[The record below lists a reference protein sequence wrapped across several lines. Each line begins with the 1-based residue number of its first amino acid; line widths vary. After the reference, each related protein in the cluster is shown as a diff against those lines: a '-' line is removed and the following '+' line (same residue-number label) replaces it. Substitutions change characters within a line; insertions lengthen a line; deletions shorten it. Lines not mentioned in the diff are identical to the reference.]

1 MSLNRPHGGVLV
13 NRIAQK
19 KNIQTIAGTIE
30 IDEIAVR
37 DLELIANGAYSPL
50 DGFMTKEDYE
60 SVVDRMRLKN
70 GILWSIPIT
79 LPIDEKT
86 ARMLVKGRMVKLNYN
101 NETYGVMEV
110 SEVYEPDK
118 EKEAVSVYGTSD
130 RNHPGVKKLFARPN
144 IYAAGKIMLMKR
156 LKKEFPEYHFD
167 PFETR
172 KKFQQL
178 GWKTIAGFQLSS
190 VLTRTHEYLQKV
202 VLEIVDGLFF
212 HPLIGGARESEFQA
226 DVLIE
231 SYEVLLNKFYPLER
245 VWFAIFPAS
254 TRYAGPKETVF
265 HAIVRKNYGCTHF
278 VIEPDYAGC
287 SHDDSAYDAY
297 KLASLYEDEIG
308 MKILN
313 FKRSFYCKACQQ
325 IASEKTCPHSH
336 KHRIF
341 LSDDALK
348 NMLKNGK
355 FPPPELIRPEV
366 IHVLTMKN
374 KQA

>member
-1 MSLNRPHGGVLV
+1 MSLNHPHGGVLI
-13 NRIAQK
+13 NRIAK
-19 KNIQTIAGTIE
+19 KLNIQNVSGSIE

-60 SVVDRMRLKN
+60 SVIDRMRLKN

-86 ARMLVKGRMVKLNYN
+86 ARTIETGKVVKLNYN
-101 NETYGVMEV
+101 NETYGIMKVY
-110 SEVYEPDK
+110 EVYEPNK
-118 EKEAVSVYGTSD
+118 EKEAASVYGTTN

-156 LKKEFPEYHFD
+156 LQKEFPEYHFD

-172 KKFQQL
+172 EKFQRL
-178 GWKTIAGFQLSS
+178 GWKTIAGFQLNN
-190 VLTRTHEYLQKV
+190 VMNRTHEYLQKV

-212 HPLIGGARESEFQA
+212 HPIIGGEKEFEFQT

-231 SYEVLLNKFYPLER
+231 SYEVLFNKFYPLER

-254 TRYAGPKETVF
+254 MRFAGPKEAIF

-287 SHDDSAYDAY
+287 GYYYGTYDAH

-308 MKILN
+308 MKLLN
-313 FKRSFYCKACQQ
+313 FKRSFYCRVCQQ
-325 IASEKTCPHSH
+325 IASEKTCPHSE
-336 KHRIF
+336 KYRVY
-341 LSDDALK
+341 LSDEAVED
-348 NMLKNGK
+348 MLKNGNY
-355 FPPPELIRPEV
+355 PPPELIRPEV
-366 IHVLTMKN
+366 IHVLKMKN